1 MAQRP
6 LEKIVGKRPEEFKFG
21 TKDAMF
27 YYLAELYDE
36 SLMLNERKH
45 GLQIIYKREL
55 GNLRLPEKMSIF
67 RKLKTEGKKYIKMGD
82 IERGAYYLGASHYF
96 WQNFVVMGGV
106 NGYNP
111 KI

>member
-36 SLMLNERKH
+36 SLMLNECEH

-55 GNLRLPEKMSIF
+55 GNLKLPKKISF
-67 RKLKTEGKKYIKMGD
+67 FGKLKSEGKKAIKEGN
-82 IERGAYYLGASHYF
+82 IGSGAYYLGISHYF
-96 WQNFVVMGGV
+96 WQNFVVMERAK
-106 NGYNP
+106 GYNP